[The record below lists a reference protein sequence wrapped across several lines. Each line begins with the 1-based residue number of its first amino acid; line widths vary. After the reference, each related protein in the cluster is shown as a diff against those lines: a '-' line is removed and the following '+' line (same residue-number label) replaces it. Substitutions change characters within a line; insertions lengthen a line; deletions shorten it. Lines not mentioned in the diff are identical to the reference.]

1 MKRVVATGTF
11 DLLHPGH
18 IYYLEKSRALGDE
31 LYVIV
36 ARDVNVVH
44 KPAPVVPEGQRL
56 CMIRSLAVVDEAR
69 LGDTEDMFRPIEEI
83 NPDVITLGFNQHFS
97 EDSLRTA
104 LRERGIDAEVVRV
117 GACKGPGF
125 TGSRQIMKRI
135 LETRCPGWSGETD
148 NTD

>member
-1 MKRVVATGTF
+1 
-11 DLLHPGH
+11 
-18 IYYLEKSRALGDE
+18 
-31 LYVIV
+31 
-36 ARDVNVVH
+36 
-44 KPAPVVPEGQRL
+44 
-56 CMIRSLAVVDEAR
+56 MIRSLAVVDEAR